1 MNVKRIFPLFIFL
14 AVLILNPQQLS
25 AADIKVVLT
34 GNTGG
39 ANNSELLF
47 SAMENY
53 CSRNGS
59 PVFWVLNG
67 DLFPSVWNEA
77 AISQWQQRM
86 NAILDRYAQLQVI
99 VNQGDMDWDDSGE
112 RGWEKIKVLDEI
124 LERNRHARFHSY
136 LKQGCPGP
144 WTFSPTDSMTFVVI
158 NSQWWNHP
166 FEKPNPT
173 DDVCSIADTDIF
185 IEELEGILDE
195 SDTRNIMILSHF
207 PLRSLG
213 NYGGRFP
220 VFSYLLPPVVGS
232 AWIGFRQNVGT
243 SKDINNSRFDEF
255 RYKLNGVLQNYS
267 SLVFASGHEQNQSI
281 VSVGR
286 NYFVNSGAPY
296 RGSYSAPDHNA
307 ELSTSESGFIEI
319 TYRNNGEILYNH
331 LVNDGLSTQASG
343 VLVKP
348 VGGTSDSNG
357 DTGFGSAADSATQAA
372 GGKSTGPTLAIA
384 GSEYASSRFKEKWLG
399 RHYRRSWTAPV
410 KVNYLDMDTAFGG
423 LVVKGKGG
431 GRQTTSL
438 KLTGGNGK
446 EYVFR
451 SVNKDPSKALGYELR
466 GTIVSEVLKDQ
477 TTTQQPYGALAV
489 ASLMDNV
496 NLLHA
501 IPELYVLPDDERLG
515 SFRKDYVN
523 LFGML
528 EERPNDKI
536 AKEKVF
542 AGADN
547 IEKSFQL
554 FSKIY
559 RDHDNTIQSKEFAR
573 ARVFDLWVGDWSKH
587 EDNWKWAGY
596 KMEDGKTFRPI
607 PRDRDHAFS
616 RWDGIIPW
624 IADREWGMPNGENFD
639 YKIKG
644 LRSLMWQARHLDR
657 FVSSE
662 LSRTDWVNAAT
673 QIQSSINGEAI
684 STAIHN
690 MPPEIYQVDGAEIER
705 KLIARIKDLHIYAE
719 RYYNI
724 LATEVD
730 VVGSHK
736 QEYFHA
742 IRYSDGSVD
751 VSVYNLSKKDPQP
764 TSSNIRY
771 HRVFYKNETKE
782 IRLFGLKGNDVFLI
796 EGESPRSILIRVI
809 TGEGQDSVT
818 DRSHVGSRAKKTL
831 LYAQGSGENIS
842 LGSEGKKIRSAPSN
856 FYDYDRSN
864 FKYNTYLPVA
874 LVTYN
879 AFTGLALQTGV
890 SFTRHR
896 FGKPDFSA
904 KYRINGSV
912 SVQGN
917 YELNAGAQLRHI
929 LGKWDGVTEVLVSR
943 PLNFN
948 YFFGIGNDTKMDGEM
963 PDDYYRAQYN
973 TASVS
978 AGLTRDFWKRS
989 KLSFIANYEIDKGVR
1004 RSNSY
1009 LDDHPEVFGVDQLH
1023 LFFLKGSL
1031 DLDFRD
1037 RQALPEHG
1045 FRLVLDEALGDVQ
1058 HADHNFASISQI
1070 EIENYFSTYSKN
1082 PVTLGLRLG
1091 AGTTS
1096 GELPFYK
1103 LFSLGQLNDL
1113 HGFKRNRFTGQ
1124 SKAFLNS
1131 ELRVQVTETRNT
1143 FIPLKI
1149 GLRGF
1154 YDIGRVWADTDG
1166 SDSNYWHHGYGAG
1179 FYLTPFQE
1187 RFSFNFSAGRSKEE
1201 SLLLMISIGAFFR

>member
-1 MNVKRIFPLFIFL
+1 MNVKRIFPFLIFFSAL
-14 AVLILNPQQLS
+14 TLPLSQLYG
-25 AADIKVVLT
+25 ADIKVVLT
-34 GNTGG
+34 GNTGD
-39 ANNSELLF
+39 AKSSELLF
-47 SAMENY
+47 SAIENY
-53 CSRNGS
+53 CSKNDS
-59 PVFWVLNG
+59 PIFWVLNG
-67 DLFPSVWNEA
+67 DLFPSAWNENE
-77 AISQWQQRM
+77 ISRWQERM
-86 NAILDRYAQLQVI
+86 NAVLDRHAQLQVI
-99 VNQGDMDWDDSGE
+99 VNQGDMDWDRSGE
-112 RGWEKIKVLDEI
+112 KGWEKIKLLDEI
-124 LERNRHARFHSY
+124 LDKNKHPRFHSF

-144 WTFSPTDSMTFVVI
+144 WTFSTTGSMTFVVI

-173 DDVCSIADTDIF
+173 DDACSIADTDIF

-195 SDTRNIMILSHF
+195 SETRNIMILSHF

-220 VFSYLLPPVVGS
+220 ASSYLLPPLVGS
-232 AWIGFRQNVGT
+232 AWVGFRQNVGT

-281 VSVGR
+281 IRAGA
-286 NYFVNSGAPY
+286 NYFVNSGAPF
-296 RGSYSAPDHNA
+296 RGSYSASDPNA
-307 ELSTSESGFIEI
+307 ILSTSAPGFIEI
-319 TYRNNGEILYNH
+319 TYRDNGEVLYNH
-331 LVNDGLSTQASG
+331 VVTDGVNTRASG
-343 VLVKP
+343 VLLKSF
-348 VGGTSDSNG
+348 GRTSNDNE
-357 DTGFGSAADSATQAA
+357 
-372 GGKSTGPTLAIA
+372 STGAIPLGDSTSKVAGASKGVTVAIA
-384 GSEYASSRFKEKWLG
+384 GSEYASRKFKEQWLG
-399 RHYRRSWTAPV
+399 RHYRKSWTVPV
-410 KVNYLDMDTAFGG
+410 KVSYLDMDTTFGG

-438 KLTGGNGK
+438 KLSGGNGK

-489 ASLMDNV
+489 ASLMDKID
-496 NLLHA
+496 LLHA
-501 IPELYVLPDDERLG
+501 TPELYVLPDDERLG
-515 SFRKDYVN
+515 SFRQEHVN

-536 AKEKVF
+536 EKEKVF

-547 IEKSFQL
+547 INKSFQL

-573 ARVFDLWVGDWSKH
+573 ARIFDLWIGDWSKH

-596 KMEDGKTFRPI
+596 KKEDGKTFRPI

-624 IADREWGMPNGENFD
+624 LADREWGMPNGENFD

-657 FVSSE
+657 FISSE
-662 LSRTDWVNAAT
+662 LSREDWVNAAN
-673 QIQSSINGEAI
+673 QIQSSINEKDI
-684 STAIHN
+684 STAIHK
-690 MPPEIYQVDGAEIER
+690 MPSEIYEADGAEIEK
-705 KLIARIKDLHIYAE
+705 KLDTRLKDLHIYAG

-742 IRYSDGSVD
+742 IRRSDGSVD
-751 VSVYNLSKKDPQP
+751 VSVYNLSKKEPQP
-764 TSSNIRY
+764 RSSNIRY

-782 IRLFGLKGNDVFLI
+782 IRLFGLRGSDVFLI
-796 EGESPRSILIRVI
+796 EGESARSILIRI
-809 TGEGQDSVT
+809 ISGEGLDSVT
-818 DRSHVGSRAKKTL
+818 DRSHIRGHVKKTL
-831 LYAQGSGENIS
+831 IYDQGPGENIS
-842 LGSEGKKIRSAPSN
+842 LGSEAKKVSNVPSN
-856 FYDYDRSN
+856 YYDYDRSN

-879 AFTGLALQTGV
+879 SFTGLALQTGV

-904 KYRINGSV
+904 KYRINGSA

-917 YELNAGAQLRHI
+917 YEVNVGAQFRHV
-929 LGKWDGVTEVLVSR
+929 LGKWDGVSEVLISR

-948 YFFGIGNDTKMDGEM
+948 YFFGIGNDTKMDQEVSN
-963 PDDYYRAQYN
+963 DYYRAQYN
-973 TASVS
+973 MASISV
-978 AGLTRDFWKRS
+978 GLTRDFWKRS
-989 KLSFIANYEIDKGVR
+989 KLSFVANYEIDRGVT

-1009 LDDHPEVFGVDQLH
+1009 LGDHPEVFGVDQLH
-1023 LFFLKGSL
+1023 LFFLKSSL

-1045 FRLVLDEALGDVQ
+1045 FRLVLDQAVGDVQ
-1058 HADHNFASISQI
+1058 HSDHDFASISRF
-1070 EIENYFSTYSKN
+1070 EIENYLSTYNQN
-1082 PVTLGLRLG
+1082 PITLGLRLG
-1091 AGTTS
+1091 GGTTS

-1103 LFSLGQLNDL
+1103 LFSLGQMNDL

-1124 SKAFLNS
+1124 SKAFLNT
-1131 ELRVQVTETRNT
+1131 ELRVQLTETNNT

-1149 GLRGF
+1149 GVRGF
-1154 YDIGRVWADTDG
+1154 YDIGRVWADTDNA
-1166 SDSNYWHHGYGAG
+1166 DADYWHYGYGAG
-1179 FYLTPFQE
+1179 FYVTPFQE
-1187 RFSFNFSAGRSKEE
+1187 RFSFNFSAGRSNEE
-1201 SLLLMISIGAFFR
+1201 SLLLMVSIGAFFR